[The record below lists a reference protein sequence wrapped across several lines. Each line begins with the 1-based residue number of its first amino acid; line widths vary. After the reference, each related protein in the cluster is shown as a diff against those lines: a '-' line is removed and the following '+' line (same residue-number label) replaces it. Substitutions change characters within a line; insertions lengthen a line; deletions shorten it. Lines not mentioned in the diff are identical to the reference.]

1 MAWNGRLRIALALA
15 ALLGA
20 AGPPAGAGPS
30 EPPPAQPSDHPPALR
45 AATVAQAEGET
56 RVDLLFD
63 APLAAPGA
71 PFALT
76 DPPRILLVLPQAR
89 WAAAPPAPAGLVAG
103 LRFGLAAPGLSRLAL
118 DLAAPARVA
127 GLALT
132 AEGEGTRLTLRL
144 AAEDAARFAAR
155 AGWPPGAA
163 RHEPG
168 PAGAPPPPARRIV
181 LDPGH
186 GGADPGAVRMGLREK
201 DVTLAFAHQLA
212 PRLAARGWAV
222 SLTREDDRFVALA
235 DRVALAQALRADAF
249 LSIHADTVLQGDA
262 SGASVY
268 VLSAEAS
275 DAEAAALAERENR
288 ADRLGGLDLPAADE
302 DVARALIA
310 LVRGPT
316 MARAQALG
324 AALVAG
330 LSRRVAVLPSAPLR
344 GAGFRVLKAPDVPS
358 ALLELGFLSNA
369 ADRTRLAD
377 PAWRAEAAEAVAE
390 ALEAWAEAGRE
401 PGG

>member
-1 MAWNGRLRIALALA
+1 MARLGRFRIALLLA
-15 ALLGA
+15 ALLAATGRPAA
-20 AGPPAGAGPS
+20 AG
-30 EPPPAQPSDHPPALR
+30 PPALR
-45 AATVAQAEGET
+45 AATIEAAAET

-63 APLAAPGA
+63 APLGAPGA
-71 PFALT
+71 PFALD
-76 DPPRILLVLPQAR
+76 DPPRLLLDLPEAR
-89 WAAAPPAPAGLVAG
+89 WAAQTPPPAGLVTA

-127 GLALT
+127 GVVLT
-132 AEGEGTRLTLRL
+132 PEGAGMRLTLRL
-144 AAEDAARFAAR
+144 VPEAADRFAAR

-163 RHEPG
+163 RHEAG
-168 PAGAPPPPARRIV
+168 PAGAPPPAARRIV

-201 DVTLAFAHQLA
+201 DVTLAFAQDLA

-222 SLTREDDRFVALA
+222 SLTRADDRFLSLSE
-235 DRVALAQALRADAF
+235 RVAVAQALRADAF

-275 DAEAAALAERENR
+275 DAEAAALAARENR
-288 ADRLGGLDLPAADE
+288 VDLLGGLDLPAADE

-316 MARAQALG
+316 MARSRALG
-324 AALVAG
+324 AALVEG

-358 ALLELGFLSNA
+358 ALLELGFLSSE
-369 ADRTRLAD
+369 ADRARLAD

-390 ALEAWAEAGRE
+390 ALDAWAGAGRA

>member
-1 MAWNGRLRIALALA
+1 MALIVRMRGAFARVAFVALLADAGLA
-15 ALLGA
+15 AA
-20 AGPPAGAGPS
+20 APV
-30 EPPPAQPSDHPPALR
+30 LR
-45 AATVAQAEGET
+45 AATIEAAQGET
-56 RVDLLFD
+56 RVELVFD

-71 PFALT
+71 AFAL
-76 DPPRILLVLPQAR
+76 DAPPRILLDLPEAR
-89 WAAAPPAPAGLVAG
+89 WAAGAPPPPAGLVAA

-127 GLALT
+127 AVAVA
-132 AEGEGTRLTLRL
+132 AEGEGARLTLRL
-144 AAEDAARFAAR
+144 APERAARFAER
-155 AGWPPGAA
+155 AGWPPGAV

-168 PAGAPPPPARRIV
+168 PADAPLPAVRRIV

-201 DVTLAFAHQLA
+201 DVTLAFARELA
-212 PRLAARGWAV
+212 PRLATRGWAV
-222 SLTREDDRFVALA
+222 SLTRDDDRFLPLS
-235 DRVALAQALRADAF
+235 DRVATAQALRADAF

-288 ADRLGGLDLPAADE
+288 VDRLGGLDLPAADE

-316 MARAQALG
+316 MARSRALG
-324 AALVAG
+324 AALVEG

-344 GAGFRVLKAPDVPS
+344 GAGFRVLKAPEVPS
-358 ALLELGFLSNA
+358 ALVELGFLSNE
-369 ADRTRLAD
+369 ADRARLAD

-390 ALEAWAEAGRE
+390 ALDAWARVGRA

>member
-1 MAWNGRLRIALALA
+1 MTWIGRFRMAILLA
-15 ALLGA
+15 ALLAA
-20 AGPPAGAGPS
+20 AGHTSAAG
-30 EPPPAQPSDHPPALR
+30 PPALR
-45 AATVAQAEGET
+45 AATMAVAGGET
-56 RVDLLFD
+56 RVDLSFD
-63 APLAAPGA
+63 APIAMPGA
-71 PFALT
+71 SFALD
-76 DPPRILLVLPQAR
+76 DPPRILLDLPEAR
-89 WAAAPPAPAGLVAG
+89 WAAQVPPPAGLVAA

-127 GLALT
+127 GIALT
-132 AEGEGTRLTLRL
+132 AEGAGMRLSLRL
-144 AAEDAARFAAR
+144 APEKAERFAAA
-155 AGWPPGAA
+155 AGWPPGAV

-168 PAGAPPPPARRIV
+168 PADAPPAVARRIV

-201 DVTLAFAHQLA
+201 DVTLAFAHELS
-212 PRLAARGWAV
+212 PRLAVRGWAV
-222 SLTREDDRFVALA
+222 SLTREDDRFLSLSE
-235 DRVALAQALRADAF
+235 RVATAQALRADAF

-268 VLSAEAS
+268 VLSADAS
-275 DAEAAALAERENR
+275 DAEAAALAARENGV
-288 ADRLGGLDLPAADE
+288 DRLGGLDLPAADE

-316 MARAQALG
+316 MARSRALG
-324 AALVAG
+324 SALVEG

-358 ALLELGFLSNA
+358 ALLELGFLSNE
-369 ADRTRLAD
+369 ADRARLAD

-390 ALEAWAEAGRE
+390 ALDAWAGVPRA

>member
-1 MAWNGRLRIALALA
+1 MAWIGRFRLAVLLA
-15 ALLGA
+15 ASLVA
-20 AGPPAGAGPS
+20 AGSRAAA
-30 EPPPAQPSDHPPALR
+30 EPPALS
-45 AATVAQAEGET
+45 AATVRATAEET
-56 RVDLLFD
+56 LVGLLFD
-63 APLAAPGA
+63 APLAASAA
-71 PFALT
+71 PFTL
-76 DPPRILLVLPQAR
+76 DHPPRILLDLPEVR
-89 WAAAPPAPAGLVAG
+89 WAAETPPPSGLVAA
-103 LRFGLAAPGLSRLAL
+103 LRFGLAAPGVSRLVV

-127 GLALT
+127 DVSLA
-132 AEGEGTRLTLRL
+132 AEGQGARLTLRL
-144 AAEDAARFAAR
+144 VPEQDVRFAAG

-168 PAGAPPPPARRIV
+168 PADAPPRALRRVV

-201 DVTLAFAHQLA
+201 DVTLAFARDLA
-212 PRLAARGWAV
+212 PRLAARGWSV
-222 SLTREDDRFVALA
+222 SLTREDDRFLSLSE
-235 DRVALAQALRADAF
+235 RVSIAQAQRADAF

-275 DAEAAALAERENR
+275 DAEAAALAARENR
-288 ADRLGGLDLPAADE
+288 VDRLGGLDLPAADE

-316 MARAQALG
+316 MARSRALG
-324 AALVAG
+324 SALVEG

-358 ALLELGFLSNA
+358 ALLELGFLSNE
-369 ADRTRLAD
+369 ADRARLAD

-390 ALEAWAEAGRE
+390 ALDAWAGADRA

>member
-1 MAWNGRLRIALALA
+1 MAWIGRFRIAVLLA
-15 ALLGA
+15 ASLVATGLRA
-20 AGPPAGAGPS
+20 AA
-30 EPPPAQPSDHPPALR
+30 EPPALR
-45 AATVAQAEGET
+45 VASLQATAAET

-63 APLAAPGA
+63 APLAAPAA
-71 PFALT
+71 PFTLDA
-76 DPPRILLVLPQAR
+76 PPRIVLDLPEAR
-89 WAAAPPAPAGLVAG
+89 WAADGPPPAGLVAA
-103 LRFGLAAPGLSRLAL
+103 LRFGLAAPGVSRLVV

-127 GLALT
+127 DVVLT
-132 AEGEGTRLTLRL
+132 AEGQGARLTLRL
-144 AAEDAARFAAR
+144 VPEQGLRFAAG
-155 AGWPPGAA
+155 AAWPPGAA

-168 PAGAPPPPARRIV
+168 PAGAPPRASRRVV

-201 DVTLAFAHQLA
+201 DVTLAFAQELA
-212 PRLAARGWAV
+212 PRLIARGWAV
-222 SLTREDDRFVALA
+222 SLTRDDDRFLSLS
-235 DRVALAQALRADAF
+235 DRVATAQALRADAF

-268 VLSAEAS
+268 VLSADAS
-275 DAEAAALAERENR
+275 DAEAAALAARENGV
-288 ADRLGGLDLPAADE
+288 DRLGGLDLPAADE
-302 DVARALIA
+302 DVARALIS

-316 MARAQALG
+316 MARSRALG
-324 AALVAG
+324 SALVEG

-358 ALLELGFLSNA
+358 ALLELGFLSNE
-369 ADRTRLAD
+369 ADRARLAD

-390 ALEAWAEAGRE
+390 ALDAWAGAGGA